1 MTGVELDTNVRDS
14 DHHINQDI
22 SETTGVRG
30 GEIVCRT
37 LADLGARHVFGVP
50 GTQNVPLY
58 EALRRS
64 PLRCIVPTHELAA
77 AFMAG
82 AYHRAGAGPGVL
94 ATIPG
99 PGLAYAVPGLA
110 EAWLDSAAVVHIF
123 NGPGAGS
130 RPGIGPQAIDQR
142 ALLTPVTKAIVSVS
156 RLDRV
161 AEAVRAAWRLSQDGE
176 PGPVALELAGV
187 ATATGLEIIEA
198 DPSPWGVAG
207 EEQIASAWRH
217 IRNARLPVILAG
229 QGALGVAD
237 QMEALAIRLN
247 APVLTTPSARGIVC
261 ETHELPMGFDVLG
274 GSIGAANA
282 LLREADAVIV
292 LGAMYGRR
300 PRCKRKLTV
309 QRNYRVQPCI
319 RPVVG

>member
-1 MTGVELDTNVRDS
+1 M
-14 DHHINQDI
+14 
-22 SETTGVRG
+22 
-30 GEIVCRT
+30 
-37 LADLGARHVFGVP
+37 
-50 GTQNVPLY
+50 
-58 EALRRS
+58 
-64 PLRCIVPTHELAA
+64 
-77 AFMAG
+77 
-82 AYHRAGAGPGVL
+82 
-94 ATIPG
+94 
-99 PGLAYAVPGLA
+99 
-110 EAWLDSAAVVHIF
+110 
-123 NGPGAGS
+123 
-130 RPGIGPQAIDQR
+130 
-142 ALLTPVTKAIVSVS
+142 
-156 RLDRV
+156 
-161 AEAVRAAWRLSQDGE
+161 
-176 PGPVALELAGV
+176 
-187 ATATGLEIIEA
+187 
-198 DPSPWGVAG
+198 
-207 EEQIASAWRH
+207 
-217 IRNARLPVILAG
+217 AG